1 MADEAK
7 TPGDIPAAPA
17 PGALPTQ
24 QQQPMQ
30 IQIPID
36 VSKMQAVY
44 CNFFRLSLSSS
55 TEEVLMDVGLH
66 TGIMPSPNAVEP
78 IHLSH
83 RIVLNPYVA
92 KRLMDSLRQIIAR
105 HEQAFGALELD
116 PQRRLRGGG
125 GVRAPQ

>member
-7 TPGDIPAAPA
+7 TPGDAPAAPA
-17 PGALPTQ
+17 PGAMPTP
-24 QQQPMQ
+24 QQPMQ

-36 VSKMQAVY
+36 ISKMQSVY

-55 TEEVLMDVGLH
+55 TEEVLMDIGLH

-78 IHLSH
+78 IHLTH

-92 KRLMDSLRQIIAR
+92 KRLMDSLRQIVAR
-105 HEQAFGALELD
+105 HEQAFGVMELD

>member
-7 TPGDIPAAPA
+7 GDIPAPA
-17 PGALPTQ
+17 ANPPGALPS

-36 VSKMQAVY
+36 VTKLTSVY

-55 TEEVLMDVGLH
+55 TEEVLMDIGLH
-66 TGIMPSPNAVEP
+66 TGIMPAPNAVEP
-78 IHLSH
+78 IHLTH

-92 KRLMDSLRQIIAR
+92 KRLMESLRQIIAR
-105 HEQAFGALELD
+105 HEQAFGVLELD
-116 PQRRLRGGG
+116 PQRRLRM
-125 GVRAPQ
+125 APRQ